1 MYEST
6 FYAARQPLLPINSFF
21 DFYTIA
27 QQGDEQII
35 LDYLVKQFTENYQ
48 LEEGLYLASDVLYNE
63 VLKYKTAPSGFS
75 DKERKRMVHSLTKY
89 YIRASTR
96 ATPFGLFAN
105 FREGGFNSGKH
116 KNDTDAEV
124 LDYHPKLDMEVLF
137 QIGEYISRVEGVK
150 KHFVLYNNTSLYKTN
165 DGYRYIEYRL
175 RKGMRTHHLVSIES
189 DDLIDFIIDASRKG
203 IRYETLIVEVLDQ
216 YEVERED
223 IEGYVDDLINCKLL
237 TTNLDVNITGKDYF
251 DVLLTFV
258 TDINSDANDEILSL
272 KNILQEIKSLFG
284 KVNARQS
291 NIDFYKKIYALL
303 KGFLPNLPEKNLI
316 QLDVVSQEKDYTLP
330 SDLKNDLSRLLSV
343 FLAFSKSYP
352 PKHFQLEIFKRAFS
366 ERYEDRKVKL
376 TEALDEEI
384 GIGYKSAVSTK
395 DLYESKTMG
404 KTKFTAFALKKY
416 HDYLKNNTAQ
426 IEITDRDIKESFA
439 DVINIEAPEPGFAYL
454 LNVYPGKE
462 EALFHVTSYSTAMTG
477 LSGRFCGMHEGFYEK
492 LNDLTDTIEA
502 RNDHYI
508 YAEIVHLPQARVG
521 NVIARPYFGK
531 YEIPFLAN
539 SLLPENQKIFVD
551 DLYIQMINNE
561 LYLFSE
567 KLNKPIKPRLSNA
580 HSYRRN
586 GLPIY
591 HFLSDMQF
599 QNFDAQLI
607 WDWGIVQDIE
617 EYLPRVV
624 YKGIIIQQAYWII
637 KGENF
642 NILKKTKDFNQFKK
656 NLLEVKSKLNFT
668 DMVVFKE
675 SDNIL
680 YFDFSTN
687 LGIELFQKYINQSD
701 KQIILHECL
710 LEVKGE
716 NSLPEYSRELVVPFI
731 KKESKKNY
739 PLKITAPQKDA
750 VTRTFI
756 PGSEWIYFKVYIGDK
771 FSNKLLVSIADYIEK
786 ELIEKGLAEKWFFI
800 RYADP
805 KRHLRIRVNVK
816 DPANISMV
824 TAGMSQIFNTYIKSG
839 KVSGVVQDTYHRE
852 LERYKGENI
861 INSEI
866 VFHHDSK
873 FVYNLYKS
881 FSSINYNYLFLITY
895 FTIEEYLDTLGT
907 SHQEKFKFLE
917 RNFNYFAKEFN
928 YEKDKSLR
936 NSLHD
941 ELRKI
946 KDVTISNALNPAFI
960 EMINT
965 SEVKNSLL
973 SIKNEIKDQYLGVLG
988 SYIHMTVNRIF
999 SEKQRFNEF
1008 RVYFFLYKKY
1018 QSIVAREVKSVSLHN
1033 N

>member
-6 FYAARQPLLPINSFF
+6 FYAARQPLLPINNFF
-21 DFYTIA
+21 DFYSIIN
-27 QQGDEQII
+27 QGNEQFI

-48 LEEGLYLASDVLYNE
+48 LEEGLYLASDILYNE
-63 VLKYKTAPSGFS
+63 VIKYKTVPSRLS

-105 FREGGFNSGKH
+105 FREGNFNSGEC
-116 KNDTDAEV
+116 KNDSATEV
-124 LDYHPKLDMEVLF
+124 LDYYPKLDMEVLF
-137 QIGEYISRVEGVK
+137 QIGEYISKIKGVK
-150 KHFVLYNNTSLYKTN
+150 KYFILSNNTSLYKTK
-165 DGYRYIEYRL
+165 DDYRYIEYRF

-189 DDLIDFIIDASRKG
+189 DDLINFIIKISRKG
-203 IRYETLIVEVLDQ
+203 IKYETLINKILDQ
-216 YEVERED
+216 YDVEQED
-223 IEGYVDDLINCKLL
+223 IEVYIDRLIDCKLL
-237 TTNLDVNITGKDYF
+237 TTNLDVNITGRDYF
-251 DVLLTFV
+251 DVLLAFLR
-258 TDINSDANDEILSL
+258 DINSDTDDEILLL
-272 KNILQEIKSLFG
+272 KNILQEIKSLLR

-291 NIDFYKKIYALL
+291 NIEFYKKIYILL
-303 KGFLPNLPEKNLI
+303 KEFLPNLPEKNLI
-316 QLDVVSQEKDYTLP
+316 QLDVVSPIKDYTLS
-330 SDLKNDLSRLLSV
+330 SDLRHDLGNLLSV
-343 FLAFSKSYP
+343 FSAFSKSYP

-376 TEALDEEI
+376 TEVLDEEI

-395 DLYESKTMG
+395 DIYESKTTG

-416 HDYLKNNTAQ
+416 HEYLKNNSEQ
-426 IEITDRDIKESFA
+426 IEITDRDIKENFS
-439 DVINIEAPEPGFAYL
+439 DVINIETAEPGFTYL

-462 EALFHVTSYSTAMTG
+462 QPLFHVTSYSPAMTG
-477 LSGRFCGMHEGFYEK
+477 LSGRFCGMHQGFYEK
-492 LNDLTDTIEA
+492 LHDLVDIIEA
-502 RNDHYI
+502 RNNNYI

-539 SLLPENQKIFVD
+539 SLLSENQKVYVN

-591 HFLSDMQF
+591 HFLCDMQF
-599 QNFDAQLI
+599 QNFDSQLI
-607 WDWGIVQDIE
+607 WDWGIVQDIQ

-637 KGENF
+637 KGNNF
-642 NILKKTKDFNQFKK
+642 SKLRKSKDFDQFKK
-656 NLLEVKSKLNFT
+656 NFAEIKSKLNVT

-680 YFDFSTN
+680 YFDFSTD
-687 LGIELFQKYINQSD
+687 LGIELFQKYINQND

-710 LEVKGE
+710 LEITDD
-716 NSLPEYSRELVVPFI
+716 NSLPKYSKELVVPFI

-739 PLKITAPQKDA
+739 PLKIRASSKDA
-750 VTRTFI
+750 ITRTFI
-756 PGSEWIYFKVYIGDK
+756 PGSEWVYFKVYIGDK
-771 FSNKLLVSIADYIEK
+771 FSNKFLVAIADYIEK
-786 ELIEKGLAEKWFFI
+786 KLVKKGLVEKWFFI

-805 KRHLRIRVNVK
+805 KRHLRIRLNVK
-816 DPANISMV
+816 DPANISVV
-824 TAGMSQIFNTYIKSG
+824 TTGISQIFNTYIKSG
-839 KVSGVVQDTYHRE
+839 KVSGVVQDTYTRE
-852 LERYKGENI
+852 LERYKGKNI
-861 INSEI
+861 INSET
-866 VFHHDSK
+866 FFYHDSK

-881 FSSINYNYLFLITY
+881 FSPINYNYLFLISY
-895 FTIEEYLDTLGT
+895 FTIEEYLDTLGMN
-907 SHQEKFKFLE
+907 HDKLRFLE

-928 YEKDKSLR
+928 YESDKLLR

-941 ELRKI
+941 ELRRI
-946 KDVTISNALNPAFI
+946 KDITISKGLNPAII
-960 EMINT
+960 EVINN
-965 SEVKNSLL
+965 SEVKNILL
-973 SIKNEIKDQYLGVLG
+973 SIKNEIKDEYFNVLG
-988 SYIHMTVNRIF
+988 SYIHMTVNRLF

-1018 QSIVAREVKSVSLHN
+1018 QSIVAREVKSVSLYN